1 MQYIKEKY
9 WEYEYQEVV
18 TPNMFNLELWHTS
31 GHAAHYKVP
40 VGALHAPVLLGDC
53 AGAVDDCVN

>member
-1 MQYIKEKY
+1 
-9 WEYEYQEVV
+9 
-18 TPNMFNLELWHTS
+18 MFNLELWHTS

-53 AGAVDDCVN
+53 AGAVDDCVW